1 MLRFAFFFAVMT
13 SLPLVAQDNKT
24 WVVSEPVAGSD
35 SPLQLTFVPTRDG
48 IYTPIALRKPPGDG
62 PFPAVLFLAG
72 NGGGGMAAAR
82 NAMLNRGYASDRFLS
97 EGYVVAWLRYRAEIR
112 RAYESAQ
119 PLPKEGRVLPRS
131 PLDHDDLIAI
141 VGYIGRLPFVD
152 RARVGLVGSSH
163 GGEMILKAASE
174 IGIGSGV
181 LCEPAA
187 HEFLSVAMDQLPPG
201 EPQLQDIRRVR
212 QLADERRAMERV
224 RKIRSPLLVI
234 GRDGDHLQGVFRL
247 TYEWLRQAGKDVEW
261 VSYDHPRHGF
271 ALPRRGSEGKYQ
283 PNEAQENVIA
293 KMLEFFKANM

>member
-1 MLRFAFFFAVMT
+1 ML
-13 SLPLVAQDNKT
+13 
-24 WVVSEPVAGSD
+24 SEPVPGSD

-62 PFPAVLFLAG
+62 PFSAVLFLAG

-82 NAMLNRGYASDRFLS
+82 NAMLNRGYASDRFLR

-141 VGYIGRLPFVD
+141 AGYIGRLPFVD

-174 IGIGSGV
+174 IDIAAGV
-181 LCEPAA
+181 LCEPAS
-187 HEFLSVAMDQLPPG
+187 HEFLSVAMDQLPGG
-201 EPQLQDIRRVR
+201 EPQLQDIARVR
-212 QLADERRAMERV
+212 ELANEEKAMARI
-224 RKIRSPLLVI
+224 RKIDSPLLVI

-247 TYEWLRQAGKDVEW
+247 TYEWLQKAGKDAEW

-271 ALPRRGSEGKYQ
+271 ALPRRGSDGKYEL
-283 PNEAQENVIA
+283 NKAQESSIA
-293 KMLEFFKANM
+293 KMLEFFKVKM